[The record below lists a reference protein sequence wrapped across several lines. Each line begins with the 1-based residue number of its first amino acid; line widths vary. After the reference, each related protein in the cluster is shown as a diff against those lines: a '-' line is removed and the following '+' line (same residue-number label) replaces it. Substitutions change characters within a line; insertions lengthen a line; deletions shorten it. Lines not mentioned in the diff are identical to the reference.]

1 MSNHLYEN
9 STFVDN
15 SSTLRNSKVQPMRR
29 GSRHVIAFS
38 VLITVGL
45 VLSISALVIA
55 LLPIITNEDTDT
67 AATLQKNKTEENVKY
82 LEMVVMRL
90 DSENKELVAALNQ
103 TQERLKLLEN
113 STAVR
118 FQEVDVIVN
127 PASKGKFSC
136 SDLKIE

>member
-9 STFVDN
+9 STFVEN
-15 SSTLRNSKVQPMRR
+15 SSTLRSSTVQPMRR
-29 GSRHVIAFS
+29 GIRHVIAFS
-38 VLITVGL
+38 VLITIGL
-45 VLSISALVIA
+45 VLSFSALVIA

-118 FQEVDVIVN
+118 FQEVDSIVN
-127 PASKGKFSC
+127 PTGKGEFSC
-136 SDLKIE
+136 YNLKTE